1 MSNNWVEDIAFMHKK
16 YGVGKWI
23 STASPY
29 DLKKFIDFRLDF
41 IEEEFEETQKAHFE
55 EDAEEIVDGLIDLCV
70 VAIGTLDALGVDPYK
85 AWDNVLAANMAKEVG
100 IKPERPNPLGLPD
113 LIKPA
118 DWKAPSHADNHGVI
132 SHSFQEAIK
141 QAMEVANKARTD
153 ILADNPD
160 INSNWS
166 PDAIHYNE
174 QVSSI
179 DLVDFTKDS
188 EYIRMMGDIND
199 NSQK

>member
-1 MSNNWVEDIAFMHKK
+1 MSTNWVEDIAVMHKK
-16 YGVGKWI
+16 YGVHEWV

-29 DLKKFIDFRLDF
+29 NLKKFIDFRLDF
-41 IEEEFEETQKAHFE
+41 IEEEFEETQDAHFK

-188 EYIRMMGDIND
+188 EYIRMMGDMNG
-199 NSQK
+199 NGQK

>member
-1 MSNNWVEDIAFMHKK
+1 MSKNWVEDIAAMHNK
-16 YGVGKWI
+16 YGVHEWTA
-23 STASPY
+23 TASPY

-113 LIKPA
+113 LIKPS
-118 DWKAPSHADNHGVI
+118 DWKAPSHQGNHGI
-132 SHSFQEAIK
+132 IANSFSDKIK
-141 QAMEVANKARTD
+141 DRMEVANKARTD

-160 INSNWS
+160 INSSWT
-166 PDAIHYNE
+166 PDAISHGE
-174 QVSSI
+174 TVSI
-179 DLVDFTKDS
+179 DLVDFTADS
-188 EYIRMMGDIND
+188 EYIKMMGDMNA
-199 NSQK
+199 NS

>member
-1 MSNNWVEDIAFMHKK
+1 MSTNWVEDIAVMHKK
-16 YGVGKWI
+16 YGVHEWV

-29 DLKKFIDFRLDF
+29 NLKKFIDFRLDF
-41 IEEEFEETQKAHFE
+41 IEEEFEEAQDAHFK

-166 PDAIHYNE
+166 PDAVHYNE
-174 QVSSI
+174 QVSI

>member
-1 MSNNWVEDIAFMHKK
+1 MSTNWVEDIAVMHKK
-16 YGVGKWI
+16 YGVHEWV

-29 DLKKFIDFRLDF
+29 NLKKFIDFRLDF
-41 IEEEFEETQKAHFE
+41 IEEEFEETQDAHFK

-153 ILADNPD
+153 ILSDNPD

-166 PDAIHYNE
+166 PDAVHYNE
-174 QVSSI
+174 QVSI

>member
-1 MSNNWVEDIAFMHKK
+1 MSKNWVEDIAAMHNK
-16 YGVGKWI
+16 YGVHEWTA
-23 STASPY
+23 TASPY

-113 LIKPA
+113 LIKPS
-118 DWKAPSHADNHGVI
+118 DWKAPSHQGNHGI
-132 SHSFQEAIK
+132 IANSFSDKIK
-141 QAMEVANKARTD
+141 DRMEVANKARTD

-160 INSNWS
+160 INSSWT
-166 PDAIHYNE
+166 PDAISHDE
-174 QVSSI
+174 KVSI
-179 DLVDFTKDS
+179 DLVDFTADS
-188 EYIRMMGDIND
+188 EYIKMMGDMNA
-199 NSQK
+199 NS

>member
-1 MSNNWVEDIAFMHKK
+1 MSTNWVEDIAVMHKK
-16 YGVGKWI
+16 YGVHEWV

-29 DLKKFIDFRLDF
+29 NLKKFIDFRLDF
-41 IEEEFEETQKAHFE
+41 LEEEFEETQDAHFK

>member
-1 MSNNWVEDIAFMHKK
+1 MSTNWVEDIAVMHKK
-16 YGVGKWI
+16 YGVHEWV

-29 DLKKFIDFRLDF
+29 NLKKFIDFRLDF
-41 IEEEFEETQKAHFE
+41 IEEEFEETQDAHFK

-174 QVSSI
+174 QVSI

>member
-1 MSNNWVEDIAFMHKK
+1 MSTNWVEDIAVMHKK
-16 YGVGKWI
+16 YGVHEWV

-29 DLKKFIDFRLDF
+29 NLKKFIDFRLDF
-41 IEEEFEETQKAHFE
+41 IEEEFEETQDAHFK

-166 PDAIHYNE
+166 PDAVHYNE
-174 QVSSI
+174 QVSI

>member
-1 MSNNWVEDIAFMHKK
+1 MSTNWVEDIAVMHKK
-16 YGVGKWI
+16 YGVHEWV

-29 DLKKFIDFRLDF
+29 NLKKFIDFRLDF
-41 IEEEFEETQKAHFE
+41 IEEEFEETQDAHFK

-118 DWKAPSHADNHGVI
+118 DWKTPSHADNHGVI

-174 QVSSI
+174 QVSI

-188 EYIRMMGDIND
+188 EYIRMMGDMNA

>member
-1 MSNNWVEDIAFMHKK
+1 MSKNWVEDIAAMHNK
-16 YGVGKWI
+16 YGVHEWTA
-23 STASPY
+23 TASPY

-141 QAMEVANKARTD
+141 QAMLVANKARTD
-153 ILADNPD
+153 ILSDNPD

>member
-1 MSNNWVEDIAFMHKK
+1 MSTNWVEDIAVMHKK
-16 YGVGKWI
+16 YGVHEWV

-29 DLKKFIDFRLDF
+29 NLKKFIDFRLDF
-41 IEEEFEETQKAHFE
+41 IEEEFEETQDAHFK

-153 ILADNPD
+153 ILSDNPD

-174 QVSSI
+174 QVSI

>member
-1 MSNNWVEDIAFMHKK
+1 MSTNWVEDIAVMHKK
-16 YGVGKWI
+16 YGVHEWV

-29 DLKKFIDFRLDF
+29 NLKKFIVFRLDF
-41 IEEEFEETQKAHFE
+41 IEEEFEETQDAHFK

>member
-1 MSNNWVEDIAFMHKK
+1 
-16 YGVGKWI
+16 
-23 STASPY
+23 
-29 DLKKFIDFRLDF
+29 
-41 IEEEFEETQKAHFE
+41 
-55 EDAEEIVDGLIDLCV
+55 
-70 VAIGTLDALGVDPYK
+70 
-85 AWDNVLAANMAKEVG
+85 MAKEVG

-174 QVSSI
+174 QVSI

-188 EYIRMMGDIND
+188 EYIRMMGDMNA
-199 NSQK
+199 NS

>member
-1 MSNNWVEDIAFMHKK
+1 MSTNWVEDIAVMHKK
-16 YGVGKWI
+16 YGVHEWV

-29 DLKKFIDFRLDF
+29 NLKKFIDFRLDF
-41 IEEEFEETQKAHFE
+41 IEEEFEETQDAHFK

-153 ILADNPD
+153 ILSDNPD
-160 INSNWS
+160 INSNCS

-174 QVSSI
+174 QVSI